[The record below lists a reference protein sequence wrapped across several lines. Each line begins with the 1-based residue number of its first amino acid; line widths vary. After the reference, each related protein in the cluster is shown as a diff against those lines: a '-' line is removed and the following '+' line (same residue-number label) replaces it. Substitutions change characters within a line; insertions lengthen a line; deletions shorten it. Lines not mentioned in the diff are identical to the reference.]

1 MRGDTSMLC
10 CHGNEAR
17 LHLHQEGLK
26 TDVRGGSTPE
36 GGSDT
41 WVPNLRLKFLN
52 EVSAPLLTL
61 SLDAHYKPQSSSINT
76 NQYIW
81 KANI

>member
-1 MRGDTSMLC
+1 MLC
-10 CHGNEAR
+10 CHGNGAR

-41 WVPNLRLKFLN
+41 RVPNLRLKFLN